1 MIRNWIFG
9 GLAIVFGLATVA
21 EGGSVLLGSRSATAA
36 AGNFVPLVLWVNFLS
51 GFFYVLAGTGI
62 VMVPPSGL
70 FLTRGLAVVLL
81 VLFGYFIFYVLLG
94 GAWETRTLGAMI
106 LRLSFWAAVALL
118 VKPRSKAARTA

>member
-1 MIRNWIFG
+1 
-9 GLAIVFGLATVA
+9 
-21 EGGSVLLGSRSATAA
+21 
-36 AGNFVPLVLWVNFLS
+36 
-51 GFFYVLAGTGI
+51 
-62 VMVPPSGL
+62 MVPPSGL

>member
-1 MIRNWIFG
+1 M
-9 GLAIVFGLATVA
+9 
-21 EGGSVLLGSRSATAA
+21 
-36 AGNFVPLVLWVNFLS
+36 
-51 GFFYVLAGTGI
+51 
-62 VMVPPSGL
+62 
-70 FLTRGLAVVLL
+70 LL